1 MGIKRLKKVKLVH
14 QLSNGQTK
22 MHSGE
27 TDQCLFGVKTGKK
40 SKASNHWSV
49 DERQTFNFGTRCI
62 LKERCHG
69 VFLVL
74 QLPWFLFLGI
84 EQGSEVMDIR
94 FLGRIVGT
102 R

>member
-14 QLSNGQTK
+14 QLSDGQTK

-62 LKERCHG
+62 LKERCQV
-69 VFLVL
+69 VFLV
-74 QLPWFLFLGI
+74 FAVALFFVL
-84 EQGSEVMDIR
+84 R
-94 FLGRIVGT
+94 Y
-102 R
+102 